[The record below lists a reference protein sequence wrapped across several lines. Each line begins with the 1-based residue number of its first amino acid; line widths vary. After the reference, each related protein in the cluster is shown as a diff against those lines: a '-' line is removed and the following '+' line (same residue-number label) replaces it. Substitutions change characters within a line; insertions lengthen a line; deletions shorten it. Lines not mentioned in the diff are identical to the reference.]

1 MREKISFKI
10 SPPAKPVYD
19 QTDNEA
25 SIQSC
30 DEHRD
35 HAQILN
41 EESEF
46 SI

>member
-1 MREKISFKI
+1 MSFKI

-25 SIQSC
+25 SVQSC
-30 DEHRD
+30 DEHKD
-35 HAQILN
+35 DAQALN
-41 EESEF
+41 EDSEF